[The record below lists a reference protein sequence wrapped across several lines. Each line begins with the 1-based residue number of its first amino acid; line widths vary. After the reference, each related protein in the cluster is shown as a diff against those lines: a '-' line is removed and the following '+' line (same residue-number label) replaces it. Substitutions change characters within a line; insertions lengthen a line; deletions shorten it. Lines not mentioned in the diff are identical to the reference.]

1 MADAVDQLLDRSVG
15 AEEYV
20 IRAAVEGSEPDPL
33 IDLSQIDFDSLAAS
47 FAGRKRAET
56 ERLAALLKDRAT
68 AAAARNPTRQELVE
82 RIEELIARY
91 NAGSFN
97 NDEMLRRLVSLSQSL
112 SKEEQR
118 AFEETLD
125 EESLAI
131 FDLLTQPEPVLT
143 DDERATVKESAKA
156 LLAKLHDQLVI
167 DWRRRAET
175 MAGVRTTIKDVLDT
189 GLPEDPYPPGL
200 FDSKVDAVFNHIV
213 ASYGDDGASVYH
225 DGAAAPSAGG
235 TTTLDR
241 YVVSADTETA
251 TQVEPPPTT
260 SGRTDQL
267 PDIAEITED
276 VVERLRHDE
285 QFVSEM
291 AARIGQAAT
300 AQLRTVDELIE
311 NDEDFAVEFK
321 STARWDVKQGV
332 KSKVM
337 EDMIVK
343 TVAGFLNTDGGT
355 LLIGVGPDLKT
366 VGLSHD
372 YENVKPKNGD
382 GFVNW
387 LTTHLIN
394 ALGPVPATRTRA
406 RIVIHEGHEICRV
419 DVAEMAGGVRA
430 KSSKAEGV
438 FYVRFNNSTRVLPD
452 DEVGAYAADRWP
464 DSPAPSE

>member
-1 MADAVDQLLDRSVG
+1 MDSPIQDVAALVEQLGLAVDAVVEMCARRGVDVAALRDASGFEFVSLLNDAVDELLVDEATKTEFLAEARKARKLFKALLPDPAAAAHQATIAAIRSVADRITELTRPPSADLGEVADAVDQLLDRSVG

-225 DGAAAPSAGG
+225 DGAGAPSAGG

-241 YVVSADTETA
+241 SVVSADTETA
-251 TQVEPPPTT
+251 TQVEPPTTT

-311 NDEDFAVEFK
+311 
-321 STARWDVKQGV
+321 
-332 KSKVM
+332 
-337 EDMIVK
+337 
-343 TVAGFLNTDGGT
+343 
-355 LLIGVGPDLKT
+355 
-366 VGLSHD
+366 
-372 YENVKPKNGD
+372 
-382 GFVNW
+382 
-387 LTTHLIN
+387 
-394 ALGPVPATRTRA
+394 
-406 RIVIHEGHEICRV
+406 
-419 DVAEMAGGVRA
+419 
-430 KSSKAEGV
+430 
-438 FYVRFNNSTRVLPD
+438 
-452 DEVGAYAADRWP
+452 
-464 DSPAPSE
+464 